1 MRIMWAVTVYRYVH
15 NQDWESAL
23 RVAED
28 NDPESV
34 VDVNV
39 GQVLLLPYNDDIYR
53 YIRL

>member
-1 MRIMWAVTVYRYVH
+1 MLTVVTTCRYVH

-39 GQVLLLPYNDDIYR
+39 GQVMQALVGQINMLI
-53 YIRL
+53 